1 MVQGKSSKIG
11 YLYGILAAAFY
22 GLNPLFALPLYHD
35 GLDTWSVLLFRYLMS
50 LPLLA
55 VIMVFQKCD
64 FRISFREAKELCI
77 LGFLMSASSIFL
89 YLAYNHMDAGIAS
102 TVLFVYPILTA
113 ILMTVVFK
121 ERNNMI
127 VWLCLL
133 AATIGIAILSKSD
146 GVVYVTL
153 LGVLLSI
160 LSAVVYAFYLTFIN
174 KGSLG
179 HMPSVKIT
187 FYVMTFGTLLI
198 MMGVGYNGYVI
209 CPEGTGWLCSFGSA
223 LFPTSLSLILT
234 ALAIQRIGS
243 TQTAILGA
251 FEPVTAVAI
260 GVLIFDEKLS
270 GNSIVGIVMILLA
283 VTTVV
288 MQKN

>member
-1 MVQGKSSKIG
+1 
-11 YLYGILAAAFY
+11 
-22 GLNPLFALPLYHD
+22 
-35 GLDTWSVLLFRYLMS
+35 MS

-55 VIMVFQKCD
+55 LIMIFQGCD
-64 FRISFREAKELCI
+64 FSINRREAKELCI

-121 ERNNMI
+121 EKNNML

-133 AATIGIAILSKSD
+133 AATIGIGILSKSD
-146 GVVYVTL
+146 GVVYVTM

-179 HMPSVKIT
+179 GMPSVKIT

-209 CPEGTGWLCSFGSA
+209 CPEGIGWLCSFGSA
-223 LFPTSLSLILT
+223 LFPTSLSLIFT

-260 GVLIFDEKLS
+260 GTLIFGEQLS
-270 GNSIVGIVMILLA
+270 GNSVVGIMMILIA
-283 VTTVV
+283 VTVVV
-288 MQKN
+288 MQKK

>member
-64 FRISFREAKELCI
+64 FSINLREAKELCI

-179 HMPSVKIT
+179 GMPSVKIT

-198 MMGVGYNGYVI
+198 VMGVLYNGYVI

-223 LFPTSLSLILT
+223 LFPTSLSLIFT

-260 GVLIFDEKLS
+260 GVLIFGERLS

-288 MQKN
+288 MQKK